1 MNSENDIN
9 LFQETFDT
17 IFQNS
22 LDMIMIVEPEGKILD
37 ANIQACRYFGITLAE
52 IKQKNISKFI
62 KEKKQAKDFLVDTTK
77 SGTELKRFTFVVKDK
92 EEIIFHLSSTYIQS
106 PEFSYIV
113 LICRDI
119 QAMIDSALQRQFFFE
134 LFQHDLLNKL
144 HAEIGYIDFF
154 QRLYKI
160 GQMEMITGQQ
170 MLEKMRDITVKS
182 IYLIQNANISLLIEE
197 DKPLTNQT
205 MSDVI
210 NHAVRYLKNFFSSI
224 INIEVVRVEDLIV
237 LGDEFLSRVFVNLI
251 VRMLEYTEGAISVE
265 ITVDPPVYETS
276 RIRLHFEDVVL
287 SEEEKLEILQAKE
300 FDRRKLDIAV
310 IQSLLQR
317 YQIRMKIEDVKRM
330 GNVVGT
336 RMILKIP
343 VAENR
348 KKATKSSS

>member
-1 MNSENDIN
+1 MNSNEDIN

-22 LDMIMIVEPEGKILD
+22 LDMILIVESEGKILD
-37 ANIQACRYFGITLAE
+37 ANIQACRYLGITLDD
-52 IKQKNISKFI
+52 IKKKNISKLV
-62 KEKKQAKDFLVDTTK
+62 KEKQQLKEFLNDTTR
-77 SGTELKRFTFVVKDK
+77 SGTELKRFTFLVKDK
-92 EEIIFHLSSTYIQS
+92 EEITFHLSSTYIQS
-106 PEFSYIV
+106 AALSYIV

-119 QAMIDSALQRQFFFE
+119 QAMIDSAHQRQFFFE

-160 GQMEMITGQQ
+160 GKMEMITGQQ
-170 MLEKMRDITVKS
+170 MLGKMRDITVKA

-197 DKPLTNQT
+197 NKPLHNQT
-205 MSDVI
+205 MPDVI
-210 NHAVRYLKNFFSSI
+210 NHAVRYLNNFFANRI
-224 INIEVVRVEDLIV
+224 TADIVRIENITV

-251 VRMLEYTEGAISVE
+251 VRMLEYTEDKIAVE
-265 ITVDPPVYETS
+265 ISVDPPVYETS
-276 RIRLHFEDVVL
+276 RIKLHFEGVVL
-287 SEEEKLEILQAKE
+287 SEDEKTEILQAKE

-310 IQSLLQR
+310 IQALLQR
-317 YQIRMKIEDVKRM
+317 YQIRMNIEDVKRM

-343 VAENR
+343 TAN
-348 KKATKSSS
+348 

>member
-1 MNSENDIN
+1 MKSNDDIN

-22 LDMIMIVEPEGKILD
+22 LDMIMIVETNGKILD
-37 ANIQACRYFGITLAE
+37 VNIQACRYFGITLAE

-62 KEKKQAKDFLVDTTK
+62 KEKQQLKEFLDNTSK
-77 SGTELKRFTFVVKDK
+77 SGTELKRFTFIVKEK
-92 EEIIFHLSSTYIQS
+92 EEIIFHLSSTLIQS
-106 PEFSYIV
+106 VEFSYIV

-160 GQMEMITGQQ
+160 GKMEMITGQQ
-170 MLEKMRDITVKS
+170 MLEKMRDITVKA

-197 DKPLTNQT
+197 DKPLNNQKIE
-205 MSDVI
+205 DVI
-210 NHAVRYLKNFFSSI
+210 NHAVRYLENFFSTTI
-224 INIEVVRVEDLIV
+224 KIDLVRVVKFVVI
-237 LGDEFLSRVFVNLI
+237 GDEFLSRVFVNLI
-251 VRMLEYTEGAISVE
+251 VRMLEYAKDEISVE

-276 RIRLHFEDVVL
+276 RIKLHFEGVIL

-317 YQIRMKIEDVKRM
+317 YQIRMRIEDVKRM
-330 GNVVGT
+330 GNIVGT

-343 VAENR
+343 VAEPES
-348 KKATKSSS
+348 KKSNS

>member
-1 MNSENDIN
+1 MNTKDNFN

-22 LDMIMIVEPEGKILD
+22 LDMIMIVETEGKILD

-62 KEKKQAKDFLVDTTK
+62 KEKKQLKEFLEETTR
-77 SGTELKRFTFVVKDK
+77 SGTELKRFTFIVKEK
-92 EEIIFHLSSTYIQS
+92 EEITFHLSSTLIQS
-106 PEFSYIV
+106 SNFNYIV

-119 QAMIDSALQRQFFFE
+119 QEMINSAHQRQFFFE

-154 QRLYKI
+154 QRLYKLNK
-160 GQMEMITGQQ
+160 MEMITGQQ
-170 MLEKMRDITVKS
+170 MLEKMRDITVKA

-197 DKPLTNQT
+197 DKPLTNQALR
-205 MSDVI
+205 DVI
-210 NHAVRYLKNFFSSI
+210 HHATRYLKNFFSKN
-224 INIEVVRVEDLIV
+224 INVEVIRVEDIIV
-237 LGDEFLSRVFVNLI
+237 LGDEFLSRILINLI
-251 VRMLEYTEGAISVE
+251 VRMLEYAEEMIHVE
-265 ITVDPPVYETS
+265 INVDPPVYETS
-276 RIRLHFEDVVL
+276 RIKLHFEDVIL
-287 SEEEKLEILQAKE
+287 SEDEKIEILQAKE

-310 IQSLLQR
+310 IQSLVKR

-336 RMILKIP
+336 RIILKIP
-343 VAENR
+343 VAEITTN
-348 KKATKSSS
+348 

>member
-1 MNSENDIN
+1 
-9 LFQETFDT
+9 
-17 IFQNS
+17 
-22 LDMIMIVEPEGKILD
+22 MIVETNGKILD

-62 KEKKQAKDFLVDTTK
+62 KEKQQLKEFLEDTSK

-92 EEIIFHLSSTYIQS
+92 EEIIFHLSSTLIQS
-106 PEFSYIV
+106 AEYSYIV

-160 GQMEMITGQQ
+160 GKMEMITGQQ
-170 MLEKMRDITVKS
+170 MLEKMRDITVKA

-197 DKPLTNQT
+197 DKPLSIQRIE
-205 MSDVI
+205 DVI
-210 NHAVRYLKNFFSSI
+210 SYSVRYLKNFFSNT
-224 INIEVVRVEDLIV
+224 INVEVIRVDDLNV
-237 LGDEFLSRVFVNLI
+237 LGDEFLARVFVNLI
-251 VRMLEYTEGAISVE
+251 VRMLEYAEDIISVE

-276 RIRLHFEDVVL
+276 RIKLHFEGVVL

-343 VAENR
+343 VAEITT
-348 KKATKSSS
+348 KKTNK

>member
-1 MNSENDIN
+1 MNSNADIN

-22 LDMIMIVEPEGKILD
+22 LDMILIVEPEGKILD
-37 ANIQACRYFGITLAE
+37 ANIQACRYLGITLDD
-52 IKQKNISKFI
+52 IKKKNISKLI
-62 KEKKQAKDFLVDTTK
+62 KEKQQLKEFLEHTTK

-92 EEIIFHLSSTYIQS
+92 EEITFHLSSTYIQS
-106 PEFSYIV
+106 AALSYIV

-119 QAMIDSALQRQFFFE
+119 QGMIDSALQRQFFFE

-160 GQMEMITGQQ
+160 GKMELITGQQ
-170 MLEKMRDITVKS
+170 MLEKMRDITVKA

-197 DKPLTNQT
+197 DQPLTNQT

-210 NHAVRYLKNFFSSI
+210 NLAARYLYNFFSSRINVEI
-224 INIEVVRVEDLIV
+224 IRVENLVV

-251 VRMLEYTEGAISVE
+251 VRMLEYAEDEIAVE
-265 ITVDPPVYETS
+265 ITVDPPVSETS
-276 RIRLHFEDVVL
+276 RIKLHFENVIL
-287 SEEEKLEILQAKE
+287 SEEEKTEILQAKE

-310 IQSLLQR
+310 IQALLRR

-330 GNVVGT
+330 GTVVGT

-343 VAENR
+343 IIE
-348 KKATKSSS
+348 